1 MRKISR
7 IGLEINFFWC
17 DIYFNATIDYQIL
30 NGPIG
35 PKLADFSQFLV
46 KNKIPKIGMGI
57 CYKYNLKLMHN
68 FGFPSPECSKI
79 WIIINL
85 RNNNIWQKFP
95 LQTLHT
101 GTRFQFSRKNKRICS
116 RFRQRYYSSHQCD
129 WIKEL
134 TLIQRE
140 VCAGARPFHRNADHI
155 SWL

>member
-1 MRKISR
+1 MV
-7 IGLEINFFWC
+7 WV
-17 DIYFNATIDYQIL
+17 Y
-30 NGPIG
+30 
-35 PKLADFSQFLV
+35 
-46 KNKIPKIGMGI
+46 I

-68 FGFPSPECSKI
+68 VGFPSPECSKI

-140 VCAGARPFHRNADHI
+140 VCWCTTFSPQCWSYFLIII
-155 SWL
+155 SKLLKYTYIFFKQCIEFNIEYFKRQNLISQ